1 VSKPRPRTESE
12 LVELVRSI
20 DAPAPAA
27 LHGDV
32 RALISA
38 RRPSARGRGRP
49 AIARSSLTAA
59 TALAAVAAAVLAIA
73 LLSAGGGNRSA
84 SAIDLRDASALTL
97 RPATAPAPRES
108 PSNGAQLAA
117 AVDGVSFP
125 YWEERFG
132 WRSTGTRSDSVGGRT
147 VTTVFY
153 SDGHHHRIGYAIVPG
168 VPPQLSGGAIAW
180 RGKVPYRLSSEDGA
194 LVVTWLRD
202 GHLCVMSGRGVHGA
216 TLLQLAS
223 WGEHASPVP
232 QERSTT

>member
-1 VSKPRPRTESE
+1 MSKPRPRTESE

-20 DAPAPAA
+20 ETPAPDA
-27 LHGDV
+27 LHREL
-32 RALISA
+32 RALVS
-38 RRPSARGRGRP
+38 RRTRASGDGRP
-49 AIARSSLTAA
+49 AIARGLLAA
-59 TALAAVAAAVLAIA
+59 TALAAVAAAVLAIV
-73 LLSAGGGNRSA
+73 LSAGGGAGGAPTISLREASA
-84 SAIDLRDASALTL
+84 STL
-97 RPATAPAPRES
+97 RPATAAAPPES
-108 PSNGAQLAA
+108 SSNRAQLAA

-153 SDGHHHRIGYAIVPG
+153 TDGHHHRIGYAIVSG

-180 RGKVPYRLSSEDGA
+180 RGKVPYRLSSEHGA

-223 WGEHASPVP
+223 WGERSSPVP
-232 QERSTT
+232 S